1 MSDDAGRGGPRET
14 DRDAWAAACEEDLAA
29 EKERRRAEYGPPP
42 VSAAEEL
49 RRLADAVADRVGE
62 LGRPFGGSAAASAVQ
77 GMAQQL
83 FSQARQ
89 SVQPV
94 VERNPEVFDHLAS
107 AGNELLAAYRS
118 AVQEAERRW
127 TEQAAADSGG
137 RKHEREADEGESGD
151 ARERPRAERIELDGL
166 EGIDDR
172 RAPGEP
178 AGPSSGAA
186 ATGPA
191 AASDAT
197 SGPSDATSGSAD
209 ASDGGAA
216 PGRRQ
221 AGDGFAE
228 GEPRSDRPSSE

>member
-1 MSDDAGRGGPRET
+1 MSDDAGRGGPHQS

-29 EKERRRAEYGPPP
+29 EKERRRAQYGPPP

-83 FSQARQ
+83 ISQARQ

-107 AGNELLAAYRS
+107 AGSELLAAYRS

-127 TEQAAADSGG
+127 TEQAA
-137 RKHEREADEGESGD
+137 GESRGG
-151 ARERPRAERIELDGL
+151 ARERAAEEPAAGGEPEPPRAERIELDGL

-172 RAPGEP
+172 GAPGEP
-178 AGPSSGAA
+178 AGPTPGAA
-186 ATGPA
+186 APDPGSA
-191 AASDAT
+191 
-197 SGPSDATSGSAD
+197 SGSQE
-209 ASDGGAA
+209 ASGGADPTERHSGDDTGEE
-216 PGRRQ
+216 PGP
-221 AGDGFAE
+221 G
-228 GEPRSDRPSSE
+228 PRESD